1 MIRDRFAEAA
11 AERHVAFWPGVEIKV
26 DDERALLD
34 GGRR

>member
-1 MIRDRFAEAA
+1 MIRARLTLAA
-11 AERHVAFWPGVEIKV
+11 VESHVAFWPGVAIEV

>member
-1 MIRDRFAEAA
+1 MIRARLVVAA
-11 AERHVAFWPGVEIKV
+11 AESHVAFWPGVEIEV